1 MNTTLNKIQKFGKV
15 TNILVT
21 IFLAIACI
29 TTIIITIAGLYLT
42 QCKDISVVTDN
53 KLSFKI
59 KLDGKYENFD
69 YVGKLEGLIIDIENI
84 KLKDFKITKEDNV
97 SVISCNTQNSEY
109 TLKDLDGFVLFT
121 GIQSIAECISIFML
135 KKICKY
141 LRDCDSFFT
150 NDLINTMF
158 KFMYSLIP
166 IFVLSLFIYYYKT
179 RSPFFSPKIDFNLL
193 VEISFIYIIITIF
206 KYGVKRQAES
216 DETL

>member
-1 MNTTLNKIQKFGKV
+1 MDTTLNKIQKFGKV
-15 TNILVT
+15 TNILIT
-21 IFLAIACI
+21 IFLVIVCI
-29 TTIIITIAGLYLT
+29 TTIIITIVGLYLT

-69 YVGKLEGLIIDIENI
+69 YVGKLEGLVIGIENL
-84 KLKDFKITKEDNV
+84 KLKNFKITKEDNV
-97 SVISCNTQNSEY
+97 SVISCNTENSEY
-109 TLKDLDGFVLFT
+109 TLKDLGGLELFV
-121 GIQSIAECISIFML
+121 GIQSIAECVSIFTL

-150 NDLINTMF
+150 DDLISRMF

-166 IFVLSLFIYYYKT
+166 IFVLSLFVYYYKT
-179 RSPFFSPKIDFNLL
+179 RLPFFSPKIDCNLL
-193 VEISFIYIIITIF
+193 VEMGIIYIIITIF
-206 KYGVKRQAES
+206 KYGVKLQTES